1 MAKPNK
7 IALTENGVISQEALL
22 AYVEGKLDAASVQE
36 LEKMLQEDVF
46 AQEALEGLRNA
57 NTVSSVGT
65 SVIAI
70 NNKLRDK
77 TGLKDKKKTVGIDF
91 HWANYAYAAVVFGVL
106 IGCGF
111 LIVNYLG
118 NSNNTIAENKN
129 HQNVEIQ
136 EAPAQTAETA
146 SVQDT
151 TISSKEN
158 SQPLLDSV
166 KMYETTVAD
175 EQKLEGVKNEKAK
188 EEVSPAPAGSV
199 TATVATAKREEAAQ
213 NQSPAKDKVAVAE
226 APKPAAA
233 ITYRADDA
241 LESAAG
247 KASSREKKADTK
259 SLSKEAESAKE
270 SDQKKSVN
278 LEEAMTLFNSG
289 EFKKAASKFD
299 EELKVHPE
307 NAEALYFGGVS
318 NYISGEN
325 NNAQQKFE
333 KLIKKGVYTD
343 GAKWYKA
350 NVLLRK
356 GNKEEAKQIIREL
369 TNTTGSYK
377 ERAIKKYDELSK

>member
-1 MAKPNK
+1 
-7 IALTENGVISQEALL
+7 
-22 AYVEGKLDAASVQE
+22 
-36 LEKMLQEDVF
+36 
-46 AQEALEGLRNA
+46 
-57 NTVSSVGT
+57 
-65 SVIAI
+65 
-70 NNKLRDK
+70 
-77 TGLKDKKKTVGIDF
+77 
-91 HWANYAYAAVVFGVL
+91 
-106 IGCGF
+106 
-111 LIVNYLG
+111 
-118 NSNNTIAENKN
+118 
-129 HQNVEIQ
+129 
-136 EAPAQTAETA
+136 
-146 SVQDT
+146 
-151 TISSKEN
+151 
-158 SQPLLDSV
+158 
-166 KMYETTVAD
+166 MYETTVAD

-199 TATVATAKREEAAQ
+199 TATVTTAKREE
-213 NQSPAKDKVAVAE
+213 AVAE

-233 ITYRADDA
+233 MTYRADDA
-241 LESAAG
+241 LESADG
-247 KASSREKKADTK
+247 KASSREKKADAK

>member
-57 NTVSSVGT
+57 NTLSSVGT

-77 TGLKDKKKTVGIDF
+77 TGLKDKKKAVGIDF

-129 HQNVEIQ
+129 QQNVEIQ

-199 TATVATAKREEAAQ
+199 TATVTTAKREE
-213 NQSPAKDKVAVAE
+213 AVAE

-233 ITYRADDA
+233 MTYRADDA
-241 LESAAG
+241 LESADG
-247 KASSREKKADTK
+247 KASSREKKADAK

>member
-36 LEKMLQEDVF
+36 LEKMLQGDVF

-57 NTVSSVGT
+57 NTVSSVGS

-129 HQNVEIQ
+129 QQNVEIQ

-199 TATVATAKREEAAQ
+199 TATVTTAKREE
-213 NQSPAKDKVAVAE
+213 AVAE

-233 ITYRADDA
+233 MTYRADDA
-241 LESAAG
+241 LESADG
-247 KASSREKKADTK
+247 KASSREKKADAK

>member
-7 IALTENGVISQEALL
+7 IALTENGVVSQEALL
-22 AYVEGKLDAASVQE
+22 AYVEGKLDVASVQE
-36 LEKMLQEDVF
+36 LEKLLQEDVF
-46 AQEALEGLRNA
+46 AQEALEGLQ
-57 NTVSSVGT
+57 NTAAIGSVGA

-77 TGLKDKKKTVGIDF
+77 TGLKDKKKAVGIDF

-118 NSNNTIAENKN
+118 NSNNAIAENKN
-129 HQNVEIQ
+129 QQNVEIQ
-136 EAPAQTAETA
+136 EAPAQTTEAVGA
-146 SVQDT
+146 QDST
-151 TISSKEN
+151 LSTKEN

-175 EQKLEGVKNEKAK
+175 VQKLEGVKNEKAK
-188 EEVSPAPAGSV
+188 EEVSPASVGSV
-199 TATVATAKREEAAQ
+199 TATVTTAKREEVAQ
-213 NQSPAKDKVAVAE
+213 NQSPAKDQV
-226 APKPAAA
+226 A
-233 ITYRADDA
+233 ITEAAKPTAAMTYKADEA
-241 LESAAG
+241 AAG
-247 KASSREKKADTK
+247 KASLREKKTEAK
-259 SLSKEAESAKE
+259 SISKEAEGSNE

>member
-7 IALTENGVISQEALL
+7 IALTENGVISQDALL

-57 NTVSSVGT
+57 NTLSSVGT

-77 TGLKDKKKTVGIDF
+77 TGLKDKKITSRIDF

-129 HQNVEIQ
+129 QQNVEIQ
-136 EAPAQTAETA
+136 EAPAQTAESA
-146 SVQDT
+146 GAQDST
-151 TISSKEN
+151 LSTKEN

-166 KMYETTVAD
+166 KMYETAVAD

-199 TATVATAKREEAAQ
+199 TATVTTAKREEAAQ

-226 APKPAAA
+226 APKPSAAM
-233 ITYRADDA
+233 TYRADDA

-247 KASSREKKADTK
+247 KASSREKKADAK
-259 SLSKEAESAKE
+259 SLSKETE

-356 GNKEEAKQIIREL
+356 GNKEEAMQIIREL